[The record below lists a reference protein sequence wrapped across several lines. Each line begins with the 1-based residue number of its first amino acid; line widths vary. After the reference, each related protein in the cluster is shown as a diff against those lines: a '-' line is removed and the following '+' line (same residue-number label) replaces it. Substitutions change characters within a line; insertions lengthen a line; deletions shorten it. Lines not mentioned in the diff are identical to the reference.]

1 VMTQFVHQR
10 IGAPTHRELH
20 FPACDLL
27 GSSGDPHAV
36 AFFRLGCFSKQG
48 VKTCPSKGAH
58 YSACTF
64 FVRLYTK
71 PRRKRSIVAPW
82 YFLGLWSIPR
92 TRVNASPN
100 LELNKKLNPKPNFR
114 SQVSHLSHTQ
124 SPACLLHPFPR
135 ILAPSQLANLISL
148 PQPHRPER
156 PLISPCHAS
165 ASPQKPLKRTHGAT
179 SPRRTVPSERSQK
192 FLKIW
197 GKIMNPEVL
206 QRPSLSYT
214 T

>member
-1 VMTQFVHQR
+1 MTQFVHQR
-10 IGAPTHRELH
+10 IDAPTHRELH

-27 GSSGDPHAV
+27 RSSGDPHAV

-64 FVRLYTK
+64 FVGLYTK

-124 SPACLLHPFPR
+124 SPACSLHPFPR
-135 ILAPSQLANLISL
+135 ILAPSQIANLISL

-165 ASPQKPLKRTHGAT
+165 ASPQKPLKSARGQAVHATHGA
-179 SPRRTVPSERSQK
+179 ERALPK
-192 FLKIW
+192 FLKIR
-197 GKIMNPEVL
+197 GEIMNPEVL
-206 QRPSLSYT
+206 QRPSPSYT